1 MVAIASELE
10 HHGGEM
16 AIRILLLF
24 GATVVASLVFGITDA
39 DTGGG
44 SGTQERPIALHHA
57 ASVGQEWQMTVLSVT
72 PNAEQAFGTGESC
85 CRATPCVAPSPTRPL
100 PPGAEGYM
108 IGVSLRYLGAG
119 SSSTETVVIIA
130 IGSHSAPYPGQN
142 CDRSDLVE
150 GVTVFR
156 TKLLPGKCASS
167 SHPTMRRRCVCS

>member
-1 MVAIASELE
+1 
-10 HHGGEM
+10 M

-39 DTGGG
+39 DAGGG

-85 CRATPCVAPSPTRPL
+85 TGHPVRCTITHSAP

-119 SSSTETVVIIA
+119 SSSTESVVIIA
-130 IGSHSAPYPGQN
+130 IGSHSAPYPAAEL
-142 CDRSDLVE
+142 RS
-150 GVTVFR
+150 F
-156 TKLLPGKCASS
+156 
-167 SHPTMRRRCVCS
+167 